1 MLRKKHVDLLL
12 IGEGRK
18 RRDVLIKDFNTFMY
32 NHTLIVASYCLQV
45 FSTEEILKSHNK
57 DTLKINDKQRVTMP
71 GKGKFIKFKN
81 YESNHS

>member
-18 RRDVLIKDFNTFMY
+18 RRDVLVKGFNTFMY

-57 DTLKINDKQRVTMP
+57 DT
-71 GKGKFIKFKN
+71 
-81 YESNHS
+81 

>member
-32 NHTLIVASYCLQV
+32 NHTLIVAPYYLQV

-57 DTLKINDKQRVTMP
+57 DT
-71 GKGKFIKFKN
+71 
-81 YESNHS
+81 